1 MKAFYSTAPS
11 SGPPTLEFDSSTT
24 GRVVRAVE
32 SGVARIA
39 IYDAPASAPRVVEV
53 SADSTSGYIESL
65 SSRVYQLMD
74 EKGGKIPY
82 TVIRELA
89 ENLIHADFAEPVIS
103 ILDEGSTIRF
113 ADQGP
118 GIPDK
123 EKAVLPGFTTASGD
137 MKYFIRGVGSGL
149 PIVSDF
155 LRVSGGSLLIED
167 NLGAGAVVTIT
178 SRPACPGSAPRVDHI
193 ASQAREVSLV
203 SPGGADLTFELD
215 PPTAPPRLTTRQKQ
229 VLALVLE
236 SGAAGPSIVSKELS
250 VGLSTAYRD
259 LASLEDLGL
268 ISSTGGK
275 RTLTEKGMSFLDD
288 VSSSY

>member
-1 MKAFYSTAPS
+1 MGQA
-11 SGPPTLEFDSSTT
+11 L
-24 GRVVRAVE
+24 E
-32 SGVARIA
+32 SGVALIA
-39 IYDAPASAPRVVEV
+39 VYDAPASAPRVVEIAAE
-53 SADSTSGYIESL
+53 SPAGYIESL
-65 SSRVYQLMD
+65 STRVYQLMG

-103 ILDEGSTIRF
+103 ILDNGSTLRF

-118 GIPDK
+118 GIPNK
-123 EKAVLPGFTTASGD
+123 EKAVLPGFTTASGE
-137 MKYFIRGVGSGL
+137 MKCFIRGVGSGL

-155 LRVSGGSLLIED
+155 LQVSGGSLLIED
-167 NLGAGAVVTIT
+167 NLGSGAVVTIT
-178 SRPACPGSAPRVDHI
+178 SQPACPDSAPRADH
-193 ASQAREVSLV
+193 AEARHGQGIDLV
-203 SPGGADLTFELD
+203 SAGEENLTFELG
-215 PPTAPPRLTTRQKQ
+215 PPTAPPRLSTRQKQ

-236 SGAAGPSIVSKELS
+236 SGAAGPSIVSKELG

-259 LASLEDLGL
+259 LASLEDIGL

-275 RTLTEKGMSFLDD
+275 RALTERGMSFLDD